1 MSIIHMRFASHRT
14 IVIVLTSIGSW
25 ISAAWLPAADRDDG
39 QPRPGWVEAEELPA
53 EDGRRGR
60 HPNELAGIAVDPKGK
75 WIASCG
81 RNDAILFWDPATLR
95 ELTRLDTLQ
104 DKTQFDATRI
114 AVSDDGKRLAC
125 TLGGLCHVWAAE
137 GAWRYFGAAAG
148 GYVDSS
154 SMLAFQPKSHLLAI
168 SNIDSEISLWDL
180 SFLPFKSVGAIKT
193 PPSNAPP
200 AFRSERHLN
209 ALALH
214 PSGNYLIARIKVGS
228 CLVWDLRAKPWRL
241 VESVDVGAASD
252 GGVAISPDGKL
263 VAVGPATKDNGGFY
277 RFENERLVRL
287 AAQPTSE
294 LGPIVK
300 FSPDGKC
307 LASADRFELRI
318 ISLDRQRPQEWGIDY
333 GHVVKAPLAFT
344 FLSGRKAIVVAA
356 CDSYGDNRID
366 IWDLSGERPVSLRA
380 TLAQK
385 EKDKAEQKK

>member
-1 MSIIHMRFASHRT
+1 MNSIRSGFASHGHV
-14 IVIVLTSIGSW
+14 VIALTAIGCW
-25 ISAAWLPAADRDDG
+25 IPATWLAAANPDDG
-39 QPRPGWVEAEELPA
+39 QPRQGWVEAEDLPFQ
-53 EDGRRGR
+53 DGQRGR
-60 HPNELAGIAVDPKGK
+60 HPAKIAGITVDPNGK

-81 RNDAILFWDPATLR
+81 RNDAILFWDPETLK

-104 DKTQFDATRI
+104 NKMQFDATQI
-114 AVSDDGKRLAC
+114 AVSDDGRRLAC
-125 TLGGLCHVWAAE
+125 MLDGLCHVWTAE
-137 GAWRYFGAAAG
+137 SAWRYLGATASDHG
-148 GYVDSS
+148 DSS
-154 SMLAFQPKSHLLAI
+154 SRIAFQPKSHLLAI
-168 SNIDSEISLWDL
+168 SNIDSEISVWDL
-180 SFLPFKSVGAIKT
+180 SSLPFKSVGAIVT
-193 PPSNAPP
+193 PPNNAPP
-200 AFRSERHLN
+200 AFAWERHVD
-209 ALALH
+209 ALAFH
-214 PSGNYLIARIKVGS
+214 PNGSFLLTRLRVGS

-241 VESVDVGAASD
+241 VQSLDVGEPVP
-252 GGVAISPDGKL
+252 GGIAVSPDGKL

-287 AAQPTSE
+287 AEQPTSE

-333 GHVVKAPLAFT
+333 GHVVKAPLAIT

-385 EKDKAEQKK
+385 EKDKVEQKK